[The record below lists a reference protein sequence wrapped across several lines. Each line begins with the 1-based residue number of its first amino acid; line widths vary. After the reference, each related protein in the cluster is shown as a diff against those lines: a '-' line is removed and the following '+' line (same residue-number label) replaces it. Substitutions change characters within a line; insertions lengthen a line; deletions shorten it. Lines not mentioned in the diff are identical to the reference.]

1 MPEKGLNMTSE
12 LTAKEKEMY
21 DYISRV
27 IRSEGYAP
35 SVRDIQAA
43 LNIRSTSTVH
53 SYLNRLE
60 EKGAIQKESGKSRTL
75 RVDAKVGEPSR
86 TTVKVPI
93 VGRVTAGM
101 PILATENFEGYFDFP
116 LMNRSYAGNSL
127 FALRVRGTSMIGV
140 GIMDGDVIVV
150 RKQSAAENGDIVVA
164 LVGEEATV
172 KTFYKENGHFRL
184 QPENRTMLPI
194 IVTSLMILGKV
205 VASVRYYS

>member
-1 MPEKGLNMTSE
+1 MKEQ
-12 LTAKEKEMY
+12 LTDKEKAMY
-21 DYISRV
+21 DFICDT
-27 IRSEGYAP
+27 IRREGFSP
-35 SVRDIQAA
+35 SVRDIQNA
-43 LNIRSTSTVH
+43 LGIKSTSTVH

-184 QPENRTMLPI
+184 QPENPTMEPI
-194 IVTSLMILGKV
+194 IVDEVIILGQV
-205 VASVRYYS
+205 ISSFRFYF

>member
-1 MPEKGLNMTSE
+1 MPMKEQ
-12 LTAKEKEMY
+12 LTDKEKAMY
-21 DYISRV
+21 DFICDT
-27 IRSEGYAP
+27 IRREGFSP
-35 SVRDIQAA
+35 SVRDIQNA
-43 LNIRSTSTVH
+43 LGIKSTSTVH

-184 QPENRTMLPI
+184 QPENPTMEPI
-194 IVTSLMILGKV
+194 IVDEVIILGQV
-205 VASVRYYS
+205 ISSFRFYF

>member
-1 MPEKGLNMTSE
+1 MPMKEH
-12 LTAKEKEMY
+12 LTDKEKAMY
-21 DYISRV
+21 DFICDT
-27 IRSEGYAP
+27 IRREGFSP
-35 SVRDIQAA
+35 SVRDIQTA
-43 LNIRSTSTVH
+43 LGIKSTSTVH

-60 EKGAIQKESGKSRTL
+60 EKGAIQKENGKSRTL
-75 RVDAKVGEPSR
+75 RVDSKSGEPPR

-150 RKQSAAENGDIVVA
+150 KKQSSAENGDIVVA

-172 KTFYKENGHFRL
+172 KTFYKEDGHFRL
-184 QPENRTMLPI
+184 QPENPTMEPI
-194 IVTSLMILGKV
+194 IVDEVIILGQV
-205 VASVRYYS
+205 ISSFRFYF

>member
-1 MPEKGLNMTSE
+1 MPMKEQ
-12 LTAKEKEMY
+12 LTEKEKAMY
-21 DYISRV
+21 DFICDT
-27 IRSEGYAP
+27 IRREGFSP
-35 SVRDIQAA
+35 SVRDIQNA
-43 LNIRSTSTVH
+43 LGIKSTSTVH

-75 RVDAKVGEPSR
+75 RVDAKGGESAR

-150 RKQSAAENGDIVVA
+150 RKQSSAENGDIVVA

-172 KTFYKENGHFRL
+172 KTFYKEDGHFRL
-184 QPENRTMLPI
+184 QPENPTMEPI
-194 IVTSLMILGKV
+194 IVDEVIILGQV
-205 VASVRYYS
+205 ISSFRFYF